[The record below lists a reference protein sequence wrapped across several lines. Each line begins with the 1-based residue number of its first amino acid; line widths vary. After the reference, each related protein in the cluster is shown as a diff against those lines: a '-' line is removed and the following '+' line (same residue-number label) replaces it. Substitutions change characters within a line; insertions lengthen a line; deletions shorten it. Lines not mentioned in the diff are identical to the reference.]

1 MRNLNSLNED
11 LIYLGRRLQTKKKKK
26 KQTLKNKIILRT
38 HRSRELKITH
48 V

>member
-1 MRNLNSLNED
+1 MRNLDSLNED
-11 LIYLGRRLQTKKKKK
+11 LIYLGRRLQTNKK

>member
-1 MRNLNSLNED
+1 MRNLDSLNED
-11 LIYLGRRLQTKKKKK
+11 LIYLGRRLQTNKK

-38 HRSRELKITH
+38 HRSRELKRTH